1 MGFTTKDVIRLKKY
15 YIKTYLKTESID
27 SGKKTKSYSITEF
40 IGRYFKTEV
49 CSCHWILGEVAMGKT
64 TCLAKLYYECNT
76 R

>member
-40 IGRYFKTEV
+40 IGRYFCAKQEYRLQQHKALAV
-49 CSCHWILGEVAMGKT
+49 ASVLWMAIGWIGH
-64 TCLAKLYYECNT
+64 C
-76 R
+76 